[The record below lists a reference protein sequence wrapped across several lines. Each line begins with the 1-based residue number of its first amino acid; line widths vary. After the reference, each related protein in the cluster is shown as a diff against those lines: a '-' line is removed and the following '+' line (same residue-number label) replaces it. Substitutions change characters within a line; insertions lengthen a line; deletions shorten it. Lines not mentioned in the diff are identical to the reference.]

1 MNLLLEK
8 LKEVLLAVLP
18 ITVLVLVLN
27 FLFVSLS
34 WFLIFRFVIGS
45 FLIVVG
51 LSAFLFGVSI
61 GISPIGNFMGTFIA
75 KTNKLWIVAV
85 AGLVLG
91 FFISIAEP
99 ALHIH
104 ALQVE
109 LVSSG
114 ILSSGSVVITA
125 SIGIAVF
132 LSLGLIRIVFNVALK
147 KLMTVSYGII
157 LILSLFSSRELLA
170 ISFDA
175 SGATTGA
182 MTVPFIVTLAAGISV
197 LKRDSRSSENDSFG
211 LLGIASAGAIISVLL
226 VGLVSTNNTMEAAPV
241 YFASESSEILGY
253 FFDLMPRIA
262 SEVLLSLLP
271 ILLAFL
277 LLQFSSLRLSK
288 RVLRQITVGLLFTF
302 VGMVIFLVGVNGG
315 FMDVGREIGYGI
327 ASMGNKSILVLV
339 GMILGL
345 VTILAEPS
353 VYVLTHQIE
362 DVTSGAVKRR
372 IVLLALS
379 AGVGL
384 AVALSMIRIA
394 VPAVQ
399 LWHFLLP
406 GYAISI
412 VLSFFS
418 PKLFVGIAF
427 DAGGVASGPMTGTF
441 VIAFAQ
447 GAASAIE
454 GANVLIDAFG
464 LISMVAMTPIIAL
477 QILGL
482 IYKIKTRKRGVESSG

>member
-182 MTVPFIVTLAAGISV
+182 MTVPFIVTLAA
-197 LKRDSRSSENDSFG
+197 
-211 LLGIASAGAIISVLL
+211 
-226 VGLVSTNNTMEAAPV
+226 
-241 YFASESSEILGY
+241 
-253 FFDLMPRIA
+253 
-262 SEVLLSLLP
+262 
-271 ILLAFL
+271 
-277 LLQFSSLRLSK
+277 
-288 RVLRQITVGLLFTF
+288 
-302 VGMVIFLVGVNGG
+302 
-315 FMDVGREIGYGI
+315 
-327 ASMGNKSILVLV
+327 
-339 GMILGL
+339 
-345 VTILAEPS
+345 
-353 VYVLTHQIE
+353 
-362 DVTSGAVKRR
+362 
-372 IVLLALS
+372 
-379 AGVGL
+379 
-384 AVALSMIRIA
+384 
-394 VPAVQ
+394 
-399 LWHFLLP
+399 
-406 GYAISI
+406 
-412 VLSFFS
+412 
-418 PKLFVGIAF
+418 
-427 DAGGVASGPMTGTF
+427 
-441 VIAFAQ
+441 
-447 GAASAIE
+447 
-454 GANVLIDAFG
+454 
-464 LISMVAMTPIIAL
+464 
-477 QILGL
+477 
-482 IYKIKTRKRGVESSG
+482 